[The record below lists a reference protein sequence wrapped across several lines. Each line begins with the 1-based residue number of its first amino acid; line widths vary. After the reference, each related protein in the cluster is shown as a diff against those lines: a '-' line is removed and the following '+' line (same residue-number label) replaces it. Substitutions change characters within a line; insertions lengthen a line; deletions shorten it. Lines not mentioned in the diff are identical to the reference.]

1 MALVGDFK
9 VIVTNQTAGAIALED
24 ISGVVTDPVAAGVP
38 TVPAGVGTGV
48 LELILTPSVLISWE
62 KGRLKAEIDAVH
74 VVVTSTGGGGGGGAT
89 PVLLQNVGK
98 MTTVDFTQGTV
109 VNGQFAFDWSDYSTD
124 YTAAKFQAVGSVTP
138 PETGTVQLYN
148 LTDGAPVATLGTFTS
163 ATPTKL
169 VSADISGSL
178 PASEKVYEIRIS
190 VTGSTAADTITVG
203 SAVLRL
209 EP

>member
-62 KGRLKAEIDAVH
+62 KGRLKAEIDAVN

-138 PETGTVQLYN
+138 PE
-148 LTDGAPVATLGTFTS
+148 
-163 ATPTKL
+163 
-169 VSADISGSL
+169 
-178 PASEKVYEIRIS
+178 EKVYEIRIS